1 MRMIPRRPVLL
12 SLVIAVVV
20 AVGLLSPAVSAS
32 APTVDRALSAF
43 AKSIPTPQS
52 YFGFAMG
59 TTGRLATHDKMMSYL
74 KLASDESNRVDYHV
88 AGKTTMGNDYVYLTI
103 SSPQNLRDI
112 DRLASINRRLSDP
125 RGLSDDQARSLA
137 KQGKPFLLIQS
148 AIHSTEVGNTQALM
162 DVVHRLATEESDY
175 TKRVLDNAVLIVVPS
190 QNPDGE
196 KLVNDYFNETAG
208 TSYRRTYPDLYHKYT
223 GHDDNRDWF
232 MFTQVEPRY
241 YIGLLAR
248 YRPAAVHILHQM
260 GSTGARIF
268 TPPYKDPFDPSI
280 DPRVVQTTSELGL
293 GMAGAVSRDNK
304 KGVTWSSTYDWWL
317 PSVFYEPY
325 HGIPNVLTEIAGAR
339 DLAYPYT
346 SADGKPLGSHDQRT
360 NYVAPYDSKTWTL
373 EQVVAYAKTATYA
386 NIDNVGKKGEDLL
399 YNLYQVSRDN
409 LNRKADPYA
418 YVVSA
423 GQRDPYAAYEL
434 LHILQTGQIE
444 IERATAPFTANGRR
458 YAAGSHVIRMAQPY
472 GRWADSLLKV
482 WDYPEIKACESCPI
496 TRPYDVTGH
505 TLWMLFGANVDK
517 VGKPFT
523 ASLQRVG
530 KVQPSAAP
538 MPPAPRGA
546 YLVQPSSYGVGRFLA
561 GLQKA
566 GVPTFRAAKAF
577 TSGGTDFAAGALVVA
592 PTERARSVL
601 TRLSQQTGIAV
612 FGADRAPRV
621 EGFRLKPGTR
631 IGLFR
636 GIDNMPGGWI
646 WWMFEQYGV
655 HFQNMTAADFN
666 GDLTEKYDTIVLPQ
680 GITRNS
686 IVTGLKKSRYP
697 ERFHWAAGVGE
708 DGLKRLRA
716 FVEDGGTLVA
726 LGNASETARD
736 LLDLP
741 VKDALPDPGD
751 AFFVPGALVDQ
762 EFDTADPVAWG
773 MPERWPVWFNT
784 SDAAFEVLDPS
795 KAKVAAK
802 YPASGDLVRSGYGA
816 GADRLRGLTDVASFD
831 IGKGHAVIAG
841 TQVTYRTWS
850 RATITM
856 LFNAMYH
863 GPSSR
868 VDAPELG

>member
-1 MRMIPRRPVLL
+1 MRMTTRRPAIL
-12 SLVIAVVV
+12 SLVVAVIV
-20 AVGLLSPAVSAS
+20 AVGLLSPTVSAS
-32 APTVDRALSAF
+32 APNVDKALSAS
-43 AKSIPTPQS
+43 ARSIPTPQD

-74 KLASDESNRVDYHV
+74 ELASTRSNRVDHHV
-88 AGKTTMGNDYVYLTI
+88 AGKTTMGNDYTYLTI

-125 RGLSDDQARSLA
+125 RGLSDDEARSLA
-137 KQGKPFLLIQS
+137 EQGKPFLLIQS

-162 DVVHRLATEESDY
+162 DMVHRLATEESDY
-175 TKRVLDNAVLIVVPS
+175 TRRVLDNAVLIVVPA

-241 YIGLLAR
+241 YIGLLAK

-260 GSTGARIF
+260 GSTGARLF
-268 TPPYKDPFDPSI
+268 VPPYKDPFDPSI

-293 GMAGAVSRDNK
+293 GMGGTVSRENK
-304 KGVTWSSTYDWWL
+304 KGVTWNSTYDWWL

-325 HGIPNVLTEIAGAR
+325 HGIPNVLTEIASAR

-346 SADGKPLGSHDQRT
+346 SADGKPLGSQDQRT
-360 NYVAPYDSKTWTL
+360 NFVAPYDSATWTL
-373 EQVVAYAKTATYA
+373 EQIVAYAKTATLA

-409 LNRKADPYA
+409 LNWKADPYA
-418 YVVSA
+418 YVVPA

-434 LHILQTGQIE
+434 LNTLQTGQIE
-444 IERATAPFTANGRR
+444 IERATAPFTANGKQ
-458 YAAGSHVIRMAQPY
+458 YAAGSHVIRMTQPY
-472 GRWADSLLKV
+472 GRWADSLLKI
-482 WDYPEIKACESCPI
+482 WDYPEIRACATCPI

-505 TLWMLFGANVDK
+505 TLWMLFGASVDK

-523 ASLQRVG
+523 ASLQPVA
-530 KVQPSAAP
+530 KVQPDAAP
-538 MPPAPRGA
+538 MPPTPRGA

-561 GLQKA
+561 GLQRA

-577 TSGGTDFAAGALVVA
+577 SSGGTDFAAGTLVVP
-592 PTERARSVL
+592 PTAQARSVL
-601 TRLSQQTGIAV
+601 TGLSQQTGIAV
-612 FGADRAPRV
+612 SGADRAPEV
-621 EGFRLKPGTR
+621 EGFQLKSGTR

-636 GIDNMPGGWI
+636 GINNMPGGWL

-655 HFQNMTAADFN
+655 NSQNMTAADFDS
-666 GDLTEKYDTIVLPQ
+666 DLTEKYDTIVLPQ
-680 GITRNS
+680 GITRNT
-686 IVTGLKKSRYP
+686 IVNGLQKADYP

-708 DGLKRLRA
+708 DGLERLRD

-726 LGNASETARD
+726 LGNASETARG
-736 LLDLP
+736 LFDLP
-741 VKDALPDPGD
+741 VKDTLPDPGD
-751 AFFVPGALVDQ
+751 DFFVPGSLVDQ
-762 EFDTADPVAWG
+762 EFDTSNPVAWG
-773 MPERWPVWFNT
+773 MPEKWPVWFHTN
-784 SDAAFEVLDPS
+784 DGAFEVLDPS

-816 GADRLRGLTDVASFD
+816 GSGKLHGLTDVASFD
-831 IGKGHAVIAG
+831 IGKGSVVIAG
-841 TQVTYRTWS
+841 TQVSYRTWS
-850 RATITM
+850 RGTITM

-863 GPSSR
+863 GPSTR
-868 VDAPELG
+868 VDSPRLG